1 MTAAPL
7 PPPAAPLDLAAALL
21 GSAHDVVLLAH
32 CGPDADALGSA
43 LAVGL
48 ALRERGAQVVVSFG
62 DEPFAVPRSLAWLPG
77 VDALVRPPAAVP
89 TSPQVAAAFDTS
101 SPDRL
106 GVLGPLVSGAQ
117 AFVVVDHH
125 AAGEAFGDVA
135 VIDAAAPATAVLV
148 LELLDRMGAPLSVDI
163 ATCLYAGLLTD
174 TGGFRFAATTAATHR
189 AAARLHEAGVQHD
202 EVARRL
208 YDDEPFAVLRLL
220 GAALDGAVIEPD
232 ALGGRGLVR
241 TTVDAETRR
250 ALGLP
255 LDAVERVIDTLR
267 VAGEAEVALVL
278 KQDDAGRWR
287 VSTRSKGHIDVGR
300 ACRAL
305 GGGGHRFAAGATL
318 DGSAETALA
327 DVRAAL
333 AASLEAG

>member
-7 PPPAAPLDLAAALL
+7 PTPAGPLDLAAELL
-21 GSAHDVVLLAH
+21 GSATDVVLLAH
-32 CGPDADALGSA
+32 SGPDADALGSA

-48 ALRERGAQVVVSFG
+48 ALRARGAQVVVSFG

-77 VDALVRPPAAVP
+77 VDDLVRPPAAVP
-89 TSPQVAAAFDTS
+89 ASPQVAAAFDTS

-106 GVLGPLVSGAQ
+106 GVLRPLVSGAGS
-117 AFVVVDHH
+117 FVVVDHH
-125 AAGEAFGDVA
+125 GAGEEFGDVA
-135 VIDAAAPATAVLV
+135 VIDVTAPATALLV
-148 LELLDRMGAPLSVDI
+148 LDLLDRMGAPLTPDI

-189 AAARLHEAGVQHD
+189 AAARLHEAGVRHD
-202 EVARRL
+202 EVARL
-208 YDDEPFAVLRLL
+208 IYDDEPFAVLRLL
-220 GAALDGAVIEPD
+220 GAALDAAVIEPD
-232 ALGGRGLVR
+232 ALGGLGLVR
-241 TTVDAETRR
+241 TTVDAESRR

-287 VSTRSKGHIDVGR
+287 VSTRSKGGLDVGR
-300 ACRAL
+300 ACRGL

-318 DGSAETALA
+318 DGSAEAVLA